1 MLRLAGACLL
11 IAGCAGSGWCIWRDL
26 ERRAGEL
33 KLLERTFIML
43 GSEVGYSRS
52 SLPDGLLRVG
62 GRLEGAL
69 GDCLHRIAS
78 RVRAEPGITLREAWE
93 ELMPE
98 YLHETCLNEKEKAL
112 VMTFPEYTG
121 FVDGKMQLAALEQ
134 FAGEVGQAKE
144 AAQKAAADGK
154 KTILSISTAGGLL
167 LAILLF

>member
-1 MLRLAGACLL
+1 M
-11 IAGCAGSGWCIWRDL
+11 
-26 ERRAGEL
+26 
-33 KLLERTFIML
+33 
-43 GSEVGYSRS
+43 GYSRS

-69 GDCLHRIAS
+69 GDCLHRIAF

-98 YLHETCLNEKEKAL
+98 YLHETFLNEKEKAL

-134 FAGEVGQAKE
+134 FAGEMGQAKE

>member
-1 MLRLAGACLL
+1 MLRLVGACLL
-11 IAGCAGSGWCIWRDL
+11 IVGSSGFGWCVWRDL
-26 ERRAGEL
+26 ERRAEQL

-43 GSEVGYSRS
+43 ESEVGYSRA

-62 GRLEGAL
+62 GRLEGTL
-69 GDCLHRIAS
+69 GECLCQIAS

-93 ELMPE
+93 ERMPG
-98 YLHETCLNEKEKAL
+98 YLQETCLSEKEKAS
-112 VMTFPEYTG
+112 VMAFPEYTG

-134 FAGEVGQAKE
+134 FAGEIGRAGE
-144 AAQKAAADGK
+144 AAQQAAAGRK